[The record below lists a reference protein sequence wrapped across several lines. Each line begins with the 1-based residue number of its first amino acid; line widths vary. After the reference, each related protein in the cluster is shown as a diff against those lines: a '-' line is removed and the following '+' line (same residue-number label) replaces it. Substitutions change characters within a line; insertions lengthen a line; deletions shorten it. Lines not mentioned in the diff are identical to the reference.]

1 MLSIYVPTD
10 MKIFGLCP
18 ERDPFTVIVCETCK
32 LCLKPQALFHHF
44 GNYTFIVLVDR
55 KNFARVVTAVGLI
68 TGWPPRDRA

>member
-1 MLSIYVPTD
+1 MSFDVLLIYILCYVPTD

-44 GNYTFIVLVDR
+44 GNYIFIFLFDR
-55 KNFARVVTAVGLI
+55 KKCACL
-68 TGWPPRDRA
+68 